1 MTRITTVGVITL
13 VAAVS
18 AAAIYKAKVRN
29 DHQVD
34 LAPSPIMME
43 QILNNKPNFAVI
55 DSEADKKKPFSST
68 SPQISLERTT
78 RFLKIVRIY

>member
-34 LAPSPIMME
+34 SRT
-43 QILNNKPNFAVI
+43 FTYHDGT
-55 DSEADKKKPFSST
+55 DS
-68 SPQISLERTT
+68 Q
-78 RFLKIVRIY
+78 